1 MKRGARYQEELV
13 LLLRRWDGMNA
24 CNGTWYEISGRTG
37 IAIFML
43 GWYERM
49 EWKVVRDIR
58 KNWFRY

>member
-24 CNGTWYEISGRTG
+24 CNGERCEISGRIG
-37 IAIFML
+37 IDVELL

-49 EWKVVRDIR
+49 
-58 KNWFRY
+58 